1 METKIIKATTNEA
14 LVAEKLTE
22 QYQTAENAKNAAL
35 REIVKFGAMLLAWE
49 QYLGTNLKRSG
60 SGLKGWLEA
69 NCPQIN
75 YKSATVYKSLAAKS
89 AAMLG
94 GGAPALAALQYQ
106 EATSAPDGEV
116 IDIAPAVIEK
126 RDALFEQ
133 AQSRRQ
139 LEQQWFAFAAEAS
152 KGKVGRPA
160 GSEGTYV
167 KKTAV
172 ECAVSSVWP
181 LVNHCLKHRGELF
194 HAYQLLPVEKL
205 TETRATLEEQ
215 VKAIDAELAA
225 RK

>member
-1 METKIIKATTNEA
+1 METKVITAKTNEA